1 MPNLHKKMCKYRKG
15 VHMESLVAQKIR
27 EARLKRGVTQTELS
41 KRTDIHR
48 NTIINFET
56 GRRDPRVKDLRK
68 IAKALNVSVKEL
80 ISDTED

>member
-1 MPNLHKKMCKYRKG
+1 MCKYRKG